1 MDYFKILNLK
11 KEPFSNSPDPEF
23 FFHSRQH
30 QDCLQ
35 KLEISLLLRR
45 GLNVVIGDVGTGK
58 TTMCRQ
64 LIRRFS
70 QKDEIETHLI
80 LDPHVLNAT
89 EFLATVNERFTG
101 DKPSVEQHEWQ
112 IKEQIKHH
120 LFRKGVD
127 ENKTVV
133 LIIDEGQKIPTFCL
147 EILREFLNYETN
159 EYKLLQIV
167 IFAQKEFE
175 GTIRK
180 YPNFADRINLYH
192 LLQPLGFRDTRLMIK
207 FRLEKSCSSNKQL
220 RLFSFPA
227 LWMIY
232 RTSGGYPR
240 KIINLCHQS
249 ILAMIIQNRSKCGYQ
264 LVRTCAQRVFP
275 EDSNRRN
282 LVWAGATAA
291 VALIIALFI
300 FLPSNPIHWLQGF
313 GTQDLKTLLTPAN
326 PRHDGSRQSE
336 KPPQTFRSQIA
347 SSEIV
352 SRPLILDK
360 LDGSQ
365 KAAASLAPAV
375 SFDESNLQPQKTSP
389 KEPEPQSRKEPVP
402 DGSPDPS
409 PTTLQAIPE
418 TTVVAAVESMS
429 EDYSQSAI
437 PEPKYAS
444 ILGQLTLKRNETLS
458 RIIKRVY
465 GDFNS
470 KYFKSFIIANPDIED
485 PDRVNVGQIISLP
498 AIPVSVTPADTPV
511 WWVRIDDRDSLEAAF
526 DILRDLPDS
535 SPGMRMIP
543 YWIPSDG
550 FRFAVVLDE
559 LFKDELGARN
569 RLQRLPGEL
578 ADTSKILTRWDQQA
592 VYFANPYFN

>member
-1 MDYFKILNLK
+1 MDYFKILNLN

-89 EFLATVNERFTG
+89 EFLATVNESFTG
-101 DKPSVEQHEWQ
+101 NKPSVDFHEWR
-112 IKEQIKHH
+112 IKEQIKQH

-175 GTIRK
+175 DTIRK
-180 YPNFADRINLYH
+180 YPNFADRISLYH
-192 LLQPLGFRDTRLMIK
+192 LLRPLNFRDTRSMIK

-249 ILAMIIQNRSKCGYQ
+249 ILAMIIQNRSKCSYQ
-264 LVRTCAQRVFP
+264 LVRTCAHRVFP
-275 EDSNRRN
+275 EEIRRRR
-282 LVWAGATAA
+282 LVWASAPAA
-291 VALIIALFI
+291 VALIIALFL
-300 FLPSNPIHWLQGF
+300 FLPSNPIHWLQRYVSH
-313 GTQDLKTLLTPAN
+313 DLNTAISQAN
-326 PRHDGSRQSE
+326 ARYKGLRPSE
-336 KPPQTFRSQIA
+336 KPPQTFRAQIA
-347 SSEIV
+347 SPEIV
-352 SRPLILDK
+352 SRPLQLNHP
-360 LDGSQ
+360 DGSQ
-365 KAAASLAPAV
+365 QSAPSPAI
-375 SFDESNLQPQKTSP
+375 SFGGSNLQSQQTSPEEPALQSQKT
-389 KEPEPQSRKEPVP
+389 PVP
-402 DGSPDPS
+402 DRTPDPP
-409 PTTLQAIPE
+409 PTTPQAIAE
-418 TTVVAAVESMS
+418 TTVVAAVEPESQDFSRPVIS
-429 EDYSQSAI
+429 EPQ
-437 PEPKYAS
+437 YAS
-444 ILGQLTLKRNETLS
+444 IMGQLTLKRHDTLS
-458 RIIKRVY
+458 RVIKGVY
-465 GDFNS
+465 GDYNS
-470 KYFKSFIIANPDIED
+470 TYFKSFIIANPDIED
-485 PDRVNVGQIISLP
+485 PNRVNVGQIISLP
-498 AIPVSVTPADTPV
+498 AIPVSVTPSDKPV
-511 WWVRIDDRDSLEAAF
+511 WWIRIDDRDSLEAAF
-526 DILRDLPDS
+526 DILRGLPDN
-535 SPGMRMIP
+535 SPGVRMIP
-543 YWIPSDG
+543 YWIPSHG

-559 LFKDELGARN
+559 LFKDEFGARN

-578 ADTSKILTRWDQQA
+578 ADTSTILTQWDHRA